1 MKMKFNLV
9 VLAALLVLTT
19 ACKKENVNDKEVL
32 LDSTSVQR
40 PEAVETATPTAQVP
54 TDGKYPAMTFQKEEH
69 DFGTI
74 KQGDKVSTDFQ
85 FKNTGEADLIITSAR
100 GSCGCTVPDYPKTP
114 IKPGETGNIKV
125 SFDSKG
131 KQGKTSKTVT
141 ILCNTQEGNKILKIN
156 ANIEVPNKN

>member
-1 MKMKFNLV
+1 MKIKFNLV
-9 VLAALLVLTT
+9 VLAALLALTT

-141 ILCNTQEGNKILKIN
+141 ILCNTQEENKILKIN

>member
-1 MKMKFNLV
+1 MKVKYSVIWVAFALILGCKNENIKQEK
-9 VLAALLVLTT
+9 VLFDKVDSQNSQPAVADT
-19 ACKKENVNDKEVL
+19 ASN
-32 LDSTSVQR
+32 S
-40 PEAVETATPTAQVP
+40 AP
-54 TDGKYPAMTFQKEEH
+54 TDGQFAVMTFQEEEH

-156 ANIEVPNKN
+156 ANIEVPQKN

>member
-1 MKMKFNLV
+1 MKVKFN
-9 VLAALLVLTT
+9 VLLAVALLILST
-19 ACKKENVNDKEVL
+19 ACKNENVKDKEVL
-32 LDSTSVQR
+32 LDTISTQT
-40 PEAVETATPTAQVP
+40 PEALESTTPKAQVP
-54 TDGKYPAMTFQKEEH
+54 ADGKYPEMTFQQEEH

-74 KQGDKVSTDFQ
+74 QQGDRPSTDFS

-125 SFDSKG
+125 SFNSTG

-141 ILCNTQEGNKILKIN
+141 LTCNTKEGNKILKIN
-156 ANIEVPNKN
+156 ANIEVPKKN

>member
-1 MKMKFNLV
+1 MKIKCNLTI
-9 VLAALLVLTT
+9 LAVLLVMTT
-19 ACKKENVNDKEVL
+19 ACKKETVNDKEVL
-32 LDSTSVQR
+32 LDTISAQR
-40 PEAVETATPTAQVP
+40 PEAVEMAKPTAQVP
-54 TDGKYPAMTFQKEEH
+54 ADGKYPTMTFQKEEH

-74 KQGDKVSTDFQ
+74 KQGDKVSTDFK

-100 GSCGCTVPDYPKTP
+100 GSCGCTVPDYPKTA

-131 KQGKTSKTVT
+131 KQGKTNKNVT
-141 ILCNTQEGNKILKIN
+141 ILCNTKEGNKVLNIH

>member
-1 MKMKFNLV
+1 MKIKFNLMILV
-9 VLAALLVLTT
+9 VLLVMTT

-32 LDSTSVQR
+32 LDTISAQR

-54 TDGKYPAMTFQKEEH
+54 ADGNYPTMTFQKEEY

>member
-1 MKMKFNLV
+1 MKIKCNLTI
-9 VLAALLVLTT
+9 LAVLLVMTT
-19 ACKKENVNDKEVL
+19 ACKKETVNDKEVL
-32 LDSTSVQR
+32 LDTISAQR
-40 PEAVETATPTAQVP
+40 PEAVEMAKPTAQVP
-54 TDGKYPAMTFQKEEH
+54 ADGKYPTMTFQKEEH

-74 KQGDKVSTDFQ
+74 KQGDKVSTDFK

-100 GSCGCTVPDYPKTP
+100 GSCGCTVPDYPKTA

-131 KQGKTSKTVT
+131 KQGKTNKTVT
-141 ILCNTQEGNKILKIN
+141 ILCNTKEGNKILNIH

>member
-1 MKMKFNLV
+1 MKFNLV
-9 VLAALLVLTT
+9 VLAALLALTT

-156 ANIEVPNKN
+156 VNIEVPNKN

>member
-9 VLAALLVLTT
+9 VLAALLALTT

-156 ANIEVPNKN
+156 VNIEVPNKN

>member
-1 MKMKFNLV
+1 MKMKFNLL
-9 VLAALLVLTT
+9 VLVALLALTT
-19 ACKKENVNDKEVL
+19 ACKKETVNDKEVL

-40 PEAVETATPTAQVP
+40 QEALETATPAAQVLA
-54 TDGKYPAMTFQKEEH
+54 DGKYPTMTFQKEEH

>member
-54 TDGKYPAMTFQKEEH
+54 ADGKYPTMTFQKEEH

-100 GSCGCTVPDYPKTP
+100 GSCGCTVPEYPKTA
-114 IKPGETGNIKV
+114 IKPGETGTIKV

-131 KQGKTSKTVT
+131 KQGKTNKTVT
-141 ILCNTQEGNKILKIN
+141 ILCNTKEGNKILNIH

>member
-1 MKMKFNLV
+1 
-9 VLAALLVLTT
+9 
-19 ACKKENVNDKEVL
+19 
-32 LDSTSVQR
+32 
-40 PEAVETATPTAQVP
+40 
-54 TDGKYPAMTFQKEEH
+54 
-69 DFGTI
+69 
-74 KQGDKVSTDFQ
+74 
-85 FKNTGEADLIITSAR
+85 
-100 GSCGCTVPDYPKTP
+100 VPDYPKTP

>member
-1 MKMKFNLV
+1 MKIKFNLV
-9 VLAALLVLTT
+9 VLAALLALTT

-156 ANIEVPNKN
+156 ANIEVPQKN

>member
-1 MKMKFNLV
+1 MKIKFNLMILV
-9 VLAALLVLTT
+9 VLLVMTT

-32 LDSTSVQR
+32 LDTISAQR
-40 PEAVETATPTAQVP
+40 PEALETATPTAQVP
-54 TDGKYPAMTFQKEEH
+54 ADGKYPTMTFQKEEY
-69 DFGTI
+69 DFETI

>member
-1 MKMKFNLV
+1 MKIKFNLV
-9 VLAALLVLTT
+9 VLAALLALTT

-100 GSCGCTVPDYPKTP
+100 GS
-114 IKPGETGNIKV
+114 
-125 SFDSKG
+125 
-131 KQGKTSKTVT
+131 
-141 ILCNTQEGNKILKIN
+141 
-156 ANIEVPNKN
+156 